1 MKWEWFIAKRLRLK
15 GGVAKG
21 APSLSIA
28 VAGIVLS
35 VVVMILSIAIVIGFK
50 NEITGKIYNLD
61 AHIKVSDA
69 YVIDNDEP
77 YNSVNRGTLSQIILA
92 DTSFA
97 AKVRDMALVAE
108 KSAVLKTD
116 SDFKGIVVR
125 GVDDGYDWSY
135 LESHLTAGRVPQAGV
150 EQEVLISKMVANEL
164 GLKVGDKV
172 YAYFIDEKVKV
183 RRPVVAGIFSTD
195 FDTFD
200 DNVLMCNIGLV
211 QGVNG
216 WNRDTGNYM
225 AINLR
230 NVDNVDDAALD
241 LYAVLTT
248 AVYKQDLPMM
258 YNVDDTHNYNSSL
271 FSWLG
276 MLDMNVVIILTLM
289 MIVAMFTLIAAM
301 LMIILERIR
310 FIGVIKAQG
319 ATNASVR
326 RIFMLLTGKLIL
338 TALIIGNALGLGM
351 ALVQQRFHVVKLD
364 PEAYYM
370 PWVPISI
377 NLTAIV
383 ALNIMVII
391 VAYLSL
397 IGPSHIISGIK
408 PTTTLRYE

>member
-1 MKWEWFIAKRLRLK
+1 MKWEWFIAKRLRLNVGGTK
-15 GGVAKG
+15 GS
-21 APSLSIA
+21 PSLGIA

-35 VVVMILSIAIVIGFK
+35 VVVMILSIAIVTGFK

-69 YVIDNDEP
+69 YIGDNDGP
-77 YNSVNRGTLSQIILA
+77 YNTVNRGALSQIMLA
-92 DTSFA
+92 DSSFA
-97 AKVRDMALVAE
+97 GKIRDMSLVAE
-108 KSAVLKTD
+108 KSAVLKTT

-125 GVDDGYDWSY
+125 GVDDGHDWSY
-135 LESHLTAGRVPQAGV
+135 LESHLTAGRIPRADA
-150 EQEVLISKMVANEL
+150 ESEVLISKMVANEL
-164 GLKVGDKV
+164 GLKVGDKL
-172 YAYFIDEKVKV
+172 YAYFIDERVKV
-183 RRPVVAGIFSTD
+183 RRPVVVGIFNTD

-200 DNVLMCNIGLV
+200 DNVLLCNIALV

-225 AINLR
+225 AVNLR
-230 NVDNVDDAALD
+230 DVANLDNDALS
-241 LYAVLTT
+241 LYSMLTT
-248 AVYKQDLPMM
+248 AVYKYDMPAM
-258 YNVDDTHNYNSSL
+258 YNVADTHSYNMSL

-338 TALIIGNALGLGM
+338 KALIIGNVLGLGLGL
-351 ALVQQRFHVVKLD
+351 AQRWFHVVKLD

-377 NLTAIV
+377 DTTAMVLLNV
-383 ALNIMVII
+383 AVIA